1 MPKTE
6 LHDVLIIGGGLAGLS
21 AAVYLGRSRRD
32 TLLVHSNRSM
42 AKWEADAQNYLG
54 FPEGIDGNELLRLGQ
69 AQVTRFHVGLVE
81 DDIASLKKIGDG
93 TFRAQGGLHTYAA
106 RRVLVATG
114 LTHLPPEIP
123 GVKDC
128 LGKSLFFCKDC
139 DAFRVQGQRIVI
151 IGHGNEA
158 ADYALAMLLYSPS
171 VIIATNGTEPHWDA
185 DHAGW
190 LSEYRVL
197 VRRERICEV
206 KHEEGQLQGFTFD
219 QGERIS
225 VDAAFTTRGDIYH
238 SGLAEGAGASL
249 DDSGEIIIDAHLN
262 TTVPGLY
269 AAGCVTSANCQ
280 MIIAAGQGAT
290 AAQAIN
296 RDLFEE
302 CLREHRLPCFGTP
315 LPDGAAGTH

>member
-1 MPKTE
+1 MQKLQIRE
-6 LHDVLIIGGGLAGLS
+6 VLIIGGGLAGLS
-21 AAVYLGRSRRD
+21 AALYLGRSRRD
-32 TLLVHSNRSM
+32 TLLVHSDRSM
-42 AKWEADAQNYLG
+42 AKWETDVQNYLG
-54 FPEGIDGNELLRLGQ
+54 FPDGIDGTELLRRGRD
-69 AQVTRFHVGLVE
+69 QVRRFHVGIVE
-81 DDIASLKKIGDG
+81 DEIISLEKIGDG
-93 TFRAQGGLHTYAA
+93 TFRAQGRESTYAA
-106 RRVLVATG
+106 KRVLIATG
-114 LTHLPPEIP
+114 LTHLPPDIP

-151 IGHGNEA
+151 IGRGNEA

-171 VIIATNGTEPHWDA
+171 VMIATNGKEPRWDA
-185 DHAGW
+185 DHAAW

-197 VRRERICEV
+197 VRRERICAV
-206 KHEEGQLQGFTFD
+206 GHDGGQLQGFTFE
-219 QGERIS
+219 QGQRIS

-238 SGLAEGAGASL
+238 SDLAEAAGASL
-249 DDSGEIIIDAHLN
+249 DDSGEIIIDAYLN

-269 AAGCVTSANCQ
+269 AAGCVTPANCQ

-302 CLREHRLPCFGTP
+302 SLREHRLPCFGEPVRETAT
-315 LPDGAAGTH
+315 GR